1 MNSLNL
7 IPQPGD
13 LSDLTVPPFLIELPH
28 FLNAYWVVK
37 QS

>member
-13 LSDLTVPPFLIELPH
+13 LSDLMVPIPH
-28 FLNAYWVVK
+28 RAAAHILNAYLVVK